1 MKIETQEIIDRVLFM
16 DFDSQWDLA
25 MSFVRI
31 QEFQESPKFRGKY
44 FTLDQYMDYW
54 VKGQGEGKW
63 DYPNRWGGF
72 NLSGKII
79 EKFMLKF
86 DDLRDKEKEIV
97 NIIDHYVSSKEN
109 KKTSMKDIYVIASK
123 GYREY
128 YDEEKKVKRRRP
140 RHGWISN
147 VMPKILRVDAIKKD
161 GSEVKVSWPAGKCL
175 GKWVDNPNKPG
186 YMMWNLKTERLL
198 HEWVPTHYCLNVTDY
213 VLGDYKMFLC
223 DRSLQGQYLK
233 WARYLLRAEDW
244 QRNRKNGVKIEED
257 ELALTRG

>member
-1 MKIETQEIIDRVLFM
+1 MLYIALVIPKDDRYSHNITKNNKTFVGIKSAYNSCMKIETQEIIDRVLFM

-109 KKTSMKDIYVIASK
+109 KKTSMKDIYVIAAK
-123 GYREY
+123 GYREKTINHETAHALY
-128 YDEEKKVKRRRP
+128 YLNPKYRREC
-140 RHGWISN
+140 N
-147 VMPKILRVDAIKKD
+147 
-161 GSEVKVSWPAGKCL
+161 
-175 GKWVDNPNKPG
+175 
-186 YMMWNLKTERLL
+186 RLL
-198 HEWVPTHYCLNVTDY
+198 KSIPQEKYDKGMA
-213 VLGDYKMFLC
+213 VLLKM
-223 DRSLQGQYLK
+223 GYG
-233 WARYLLRAEDW
+233 
-244 QRNRKNGVKIEED
+244 KNIIND
-257 ELALTRG
+257 ELQAYFSTNTNEFTDISIMNEFKDNYERFRNG